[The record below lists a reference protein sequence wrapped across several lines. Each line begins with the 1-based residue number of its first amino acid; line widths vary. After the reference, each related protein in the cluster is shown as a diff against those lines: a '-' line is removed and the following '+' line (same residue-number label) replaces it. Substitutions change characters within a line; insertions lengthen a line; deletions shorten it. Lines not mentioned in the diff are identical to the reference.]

1 MMKLKT
7 FMPQSIHTRIRSP
20 YSITFAPKKT
30 DMDTD
35 VWYVVAFVAASVGGV
50 IGWLFYL
57 QRKSVIEEGNKVEGS
72 KLMQLQAYE
81 RLAVLVERISMG
93 NVISRVSRPE
103 FSARDMQLAIVQNI
117 NEEFSYNI
125 SQQIYVSAEAWGA
138 LKNLKEQN
146 LLLLNQ
152 VGSIIPADATG
163 FVFNKA
169 ILEFLAEDKRGKL
182 HEVVSEV
189 ISIEA
194 KKLL

>member
-1 MMKLKT
+1 M
-7 FMPQSIHTRIRSP
+7 
-20 YSITFAPKKT
+20 
-30 DMDTD
+30 DMD

-57 QRKSVIEEGNKVEGS
+57 QRKSVIEEGKKVEGS

-81 RLAVLVERISMG
+81 RLAILVERISLG
-93 NVISRVSRPE
+93 NIISRVSRPE
-103 FSARDMQLAIVQNI
+103 YSARDMQLAIVQNI

-125 SQQIYVSAEAWGA
+125 SQQIYVSAEAWDA

-169 ILEFLAEDKRGKL
+169 ILEFLAEDNWGKL